1 VSLPASPLALLALAG
16 PLFVLGFGAGAL
28 RAFARRPELPERRRR
43 ALQAAWVVLLLAGT
57 PLWLVLAA
65 VLGVW

>member
-1 VSLPASPLALLALAG
+1 VSLPSSPLALLALAG
-16 PLFVLGFGAGAL
+16 PLFLLGFGAGAL
-28 RAFARRPELPERRRR
+28 RALARREGLPERRRR
-43 ALQAAWVVLLLAGT
+43 ALQAAWVALLLGGA